1 MIVFLFFAGVLSV
14 KIIEQNHHEV
24 TVKVGDE
31 VSLVCTA
38 ETQVKACNF
47 RDPAGNT
54 FPIFEGA
61 RYALDFPMYSQNLNT
76 RLVH

>member
-1 MIVFLFFAGVLSV
+1 V
-14 KIIEQNHHEV
+14 KIVEQNHHEV

-47 RDPAGNT
+47 RDPKGNT
-54 FPIFEGA
+54 YPIFEGA
-61 RYALDFPMYSQNLNT
+61 R
-76 RLVH
+76 